1 MSSVPPIPVELWNQI
16 PPAAQAAVLAL
27 VQQYERR
34 LQALQKK
41 VDQLTERLDQNST
54 NSSRPPSSDP
64 PHVKRRP
71 PQPSSGRKKGGQPGH
86 ARQQRPLV
94 PPEQVKQ
101 TIPLMPS
108 ACRKCGQALH
118 GEDPQPRRHQ
128 VAEILPVQAEVTEY
142 RLHRLTCTGCGTRTC
157 ASLPAG
163 VPTGAFGPR
172 LQALLAVLAGGYRLG
187 KRPIQQLAQ
196 DLFGLSISTGMV
208 AKLERSTAEALQQPV
223 AELEGYVRMQHANV
237 DETSWREAMH
247 KAWLWVVVTPLVTVF
262 HIAATRCGKVA
273 GRLLGSAYRQVV
285 TSDRWKA
292 YNGFRRRQFCWSHLR
307 RDFQAMI
314 DRQNSGTVIGTKL
327 LSLSDRMFAW
337 WHRVR
342 DGTLNRSSFQV
353 YISGL
358 RAAVREALLQGA
370 ACGCSQTAGT
380 CRELLA
386 HEPKLWAFVWQ
397 EGVEPTN
404 NAAERALRH
413 AVLWRKGSG
422 GTDSSRG
429 SRFVERVLS
438 IRETCRQQGISL
450 LEYLATCCQARLDG
464 GRPPSLLPK
473 GVRVRTQIA

>member
-1 MSSVPPIPVELWNQI
+1 MPPVPPIPAGLWNQI
-16 PPAAQAAVLAL
+16 PPAAQAAILAL
-27 VQQYERR
+27 IQQYEER
-34 LQALQKK
+34 LQALQRK
-41 VDQLTERLDQNST
+41 VDQLTQRLNQNST
-54 NSSRPPSSDP
+54 HSSRPPSSDP

-71 PQPSSGRKKGGQPGH
+71 PTPATGRKRGGQPGH

-94 PPEQVKQ
+94 PPEQIKRSVPVK
-101 TIPLMPS
+101 PS

-118 GEDPQPRRHQ
+118 GEDPHPRRHQ
-128 VAEILPVQAEVTEY
+128 VAEIPPVEAEVTEY
-142 RLHRLTCTGCGTRTC
+142 RLHRLTCMACGTRTC

-172 LQALLAVLAGGYRLG
+172 LQALLAILAGGYRLG
-187 KRPIQQLAQ
+187 KRPIRQLAH

-208 AKLERSTAEALQQPV
+208 AKLERSTADALQQPM
-223 AELEGYVRMQHANV
+223 AELEEYVRTQHANV
-237 DETSWREAMH
+237 DETSWREAMQ

-273 GRLLGSAYRQVV
+273 GGLLGSAYRPVV

-292 YNGFRRRQFCWSHLR
+292 YNGFRRRQYCWSHLR

-314 DRQNSGTVIGTKL
+314 DRQNGGTPIGKKL
-327 LSLSDRMFAW
+327 LDLSDRMFTW

-342 DGTLNRSSFQV
+342 GGTLNCSSFQV

-358 RAAVREALLQGA
+358 RAEVREALLQGA
-370 ACGCSQTAGT
+370 ACGCSKTAAT
-380 CRELLA
+380 CRNLTANES
-386 HEPKLWAFVWQ
+386 KLWAFVWH

-404 NAAERALRH
+404 NAVERSLRH

-422 GTDSSRG
+422 GTDSRRG

-438 IRETCRQQGISL
+438 VRETCRQ
-450 LEYLATCCQARLDG
+450 
-464 GRPPSLLPK
+464 
-473 GVRVRTQIA
+473 